1 MHLRMFCRNWNVS
14 RIVSDSCRFIVLQ
27 VEGEPSAD
35 IAERNGGDAV
45 LSDLARGRGNA
56 EKERDGQHDDRA
68 RWHSAQHGSGDGPLT
83 AHALVYLPSTLSWP
97 PRSGCGGGERARRPH
112 ATLALF
118 SSSGALIGQN
128 DDGAPGTV
136 PVDPATGRA
145 WDTFLQLSL
154 TPGDYAVSVMQ
165 YDNFAN
171 GPNPANGFQRDGQ
184 LNFTS
189 GFGCSNHIFC
199 DVSGSNRDSH
209 WAFDVLNVE
218 GRYAKCQCPAPSSV
232 PACPA

>member
-1 MHLRMFCRNWNVS
+1 MS

-35 IAERNGGDAV
+35 IAERNSGDAV

-56 EKERDGQHDDRA
+56 EKERDGQHD
-68 RWHSAQHGSGDGPLT
+68 
-83 AHALVYLPSTLSWP
+83 
-97 PRSGCGGGERARRPH
+97 
-112 ATLALF
+112 
-118 SSSGALIGQN
+118 
-128 DDGAPGTV
+128 
-136 PVDPATGRA
+136 
-145 WDTFLQLSL
+145 
-154 TPGDYAVSVMQ
+154 
-165 YDNFAN
+165 AN
-171 GPNPANGFQRDGQ
+171 GPNLANGFQRDGQ

-218 GRYAKCQCPAPSSV
+218 GATQVSV
-232 PACPA
+232 PGPIVGAGLPGLMLAALGMLGWRRRRQRSA